1 MSEAYMVGHLTVRHP
16 QKWEEYTSLVPATLV
31 PYGGEVVFRGEVSKV
46 LAGEHPH
53 TRVVVLRFPD
63 SASVQAWHDS
73 PAYQALVPL
82 RFEAADGVLIAC
94 STARSPQ

>member
-1 MSEAYMVGHLTVRHP
+1 MNEAYMVGHLTVRNP
-16 QKWEEYTSLVPATLV
+16 QKWAEYTSRVPATLA
-31 PYGGEVVFRGEVSKV
+31 PYGGEVVFRGEVAAV

-73 PAYQALVPL
+73 PAYQALVTL
-82 RFEAADGVLIAC
+82 RVEAADGVLIAC
-94 STARSPQ
+94 SS